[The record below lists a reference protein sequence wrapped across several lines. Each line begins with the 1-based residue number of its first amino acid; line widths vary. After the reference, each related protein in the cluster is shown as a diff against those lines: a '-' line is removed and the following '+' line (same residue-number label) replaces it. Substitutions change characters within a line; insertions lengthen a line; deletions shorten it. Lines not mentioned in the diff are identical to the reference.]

1 MQNLWR
7 GLLSAAISSL
17 TPFYWKQVHHY
28 IHIVHLI
35 HRNVHFPQ
43 LFLSCDCLHGLGQ
56 WMLVVNKAESVL
68 DLSLSAYY
76 SVSIYSVVL
85 CVVLYNGLIR

>member
-1 MQNLWR
+1 
-7 GLLSAAISSL
+7 
-17 TPFYWKQVHHY
+17 
-28 IHIVHLI
+28 
-35 HRNVHFPQ
+35 
-43 LFLSCDCLHGLGQ
+43 
-56 WMLVVNKAESVL
+56 MLVVNKAESVL